1 MNSFLPLQHRFNFCF
16 VFNNYWVLPLHFL
29 KISAFILSI
38 LVLVLSCMPC
48 ADAAT
53 DTKQTGAKY
62 ETVKHTEQQNHDNKA
77 DDCSPFCHCACC
89 SGFTINHFI
98 AVLTHTPQ
106 YENNPTNSFLSS
118 VVIGIASTIWQPP
131 QLV

>member
-1 MNSFLPLQHRFNFCF
+1 
-16 VFNNYWVLPLHFL
+16 
-29 KISAFILSI
+29 
-38 LVLVLSCMPC
+38 MPC

-53 DTKQTGAKY
+53 DSKQTGANY
-62 ETVKHTEQQNHDNKA
+62 ETVKHAEQQNHDNKA
-77 DDCSPFCHCACC
+77 DNCSPFCHCACC

-106 YENNPTNSFLSS
+106 YEIDPTSSFLSS
-118 VVIGIASTIWQPP
+118 VVIGIASPIWQPP